1 MWRGPACSCPD
12 LLTECS
18 PELPGAEISSNY
30 SKIWK
35 QNVHRIENRIY
46 TCHNILL
53 TFQTFL
59 SLFPAAGCGMEAM
72 MHCWHQEK
80 GMWEDRRRWY
90 PTSNLHYQRLNLRGL
105 ENTPSQIR
113 LLPAVCCRRW
123 DLTAALQSPAAPNQY
138 PDIWTSQIWVIQTQ
152 GRRYFQNNI
161 VPSAISGIYL
171 CLERLRGGDPKWL
184 KTFYALLKHFRVIE
198 NCMHSISKQMWS
210 FNQFAFP
217 LTHLLLTFWRSLF
230 YVGSVSAMHCN
241 GRGLVAHCEAS
252 KCIYWA
258 KVDVMLVIL
267 SNWIVFKSKYRE
279 ETF

>member
-1 MWRGPACSCPD
+1 MC
-12 LLTECS
+12 T
-18 PELPGAEISSNY
+18 
-30 SKIWK
+30 
-35 QNVHRIENRIY
+35 RIENRIY

-53 TFQTFL
+53 TFQTFVCCGVHDALLAPRERDVGREKKMISNIEPSL
-59 SLFPAAGCGMEAM
+59 SEI
-72 MHCWHQEK
+72 ES
-80 GMWEDRRRWY
+80 RRAWKY
-90 PTSNLHYQRLNLRGL
+90 PG
-105 ENTPSQIR
+105 QIR
-113 LLPAVCCRRW
+113 LLAADCCRRW
-123 DLTAALQSPAAPNQY
+123 DLTAALQHCSLLRRPINILISLNISDLGYPNTRKEIFPKQY
-138 PDIWTSQIWVIQTQ
+138 CSKC
-152 GRRYFQNNI
+152 N
-161 VPSAISGIYL
+161 SGIYL
-171 CLERLRGGDPKWL
+171 CLKRLRGGDPKWL
-184 KTFYALLKHFRVIE
+184 KTFYALLKHFRAIE

-267 SNWIVFKSKYRE
+267 SNWIVFKSKYRK

>member
-1 MWRGPACSCPD
+1 MFFFSCGRLWRHDA
-12 LLTECS
+12 LLASRERDVGREKKMIS
-18 PELPGAEISSNY
+18 NIQPSLSEIESQRAWKYPG
-30 SKIWK
+30 
-35 QNVHRIENRIY
+35 
-46 TCHNILL
+46 
-53 TFQTFL
+53 
-59 SLFPAAGCGMEAM
+59 
-72 MHCWHQEK
+72 
-80 GMWEDRRRWY
+80 
-90 PTSNLHYQRLNLRGL
+90 
-105 ENTPSQIR
+105 QIR

-171 CLERLRGGDPKWL
+171 CLKRLRGGDPKWL
-184 KTFYALLKHFRVIE
+184 KTFYALLKHFRAIE

-267 SNWIVFKSKYRE
+267 SSWIVFKSKYRE